1 MKHFI
6 LPLLCFTAFFA
17 TAQDGSIKTL
27 RGRVTSVDKDV
38 VGVVVQNIS
47 LDQAVITDMDGNFAI
62 NMQLGDTLVFSAVHY
77 QRKMVPVTEVLY
89 KTSFV
94 EVPMEEFVNELKE
107 VVVRPYNLS
116 GDLSQD
122 LGKLT
127 LEKDVSASALGLPN
141 ADVKPLTQ
149 SERLLRE
156 ASSMTMTAGGGVGG
170 AGGGMSLNP
179 IINAITGR
187 TKMLKNRVKV
197 DNTYARTQRV
207 QDYYV
212 DSLFV
217 ATLKIPMEKLDD
229 FMYFCEV
236 DEAFQETVDSH
247 DKLKIWDYMVEKS
260 RVYRKNNQLD

>member
-1 MKHFI
+1 MRHFF

-17 TAQDGSIKTL
+17 TAQDGTTRIL
-27 RGRVTSVDKDV
+27 NGRVTSTDKDV

-47 LDQAVITDMDGNFAI
+47 SEQAVITDMDGNFAI
-62 NMQLGDTLVFSAVHY
+62 HVQLGDTLVFSAVHF
-77 QRKMVPVTEVLY
+77 QRKIVPVTEVLY
-89 KTSFV
+89 RTSFV

-127 LEKDVSASALGLPN
+127 LEKDVSAEALGLPN
-141 ADVKPLTQ
+141 AHQKIPTQ
-149 SERLLRE
+149 SERMLQQ
-156 ASSMTMTAGGGVGG
+156 ATMGKFNM
-170 AGGGMSLNP
+170 GMILSPPLDP

-207 QDYYV
+207 QDFYV

-217 ATLKIPMEKLDD
+217 TTLKIPMEKVDD

-236 DEAFQETVDSH
+236 DEAFQETVDTQ
-247 DKLKIWDYMVEKS
+247 DKLKILDFMMKKS
-260 RVYRKNNQLD
+260 RAYRKNNNLD